1 MGSITTS
8 PGTIPTSLT
17 LGVPF
22 SYQFSAGTYVAI
34 GPTTTPSYTASWLT
48 EYDAPSYTITS
59 YHDTAYG
66 QGNDVYIGYYGFN
79 TFTIQPAF
87 QYTADQLKSI
97 NGVITIEWG
106 DSINVATTTAYFT
119 LPDISGSTQ
128 YRLRQGE
135 VTNISFT
142 FSAGGTRIVKPT
154 VVFYAGDLVDAGG
167 DIWGPNNIVFTI
179 STPIVPG
186 VSTTYQSIFST
197 PVSVPTNYFSP
208 YQTFANNY
216 TLVVASTSGPRSI
229 PSPNPVSLTL
239 TTTKIDGVTVLSTQT
254 FLFTVG
260 IPYVSVTP
268 SLTGI
273 IYPNQPFSFTFY
285 TASTVNVPLSATPG
299 SDLVSLYGTSGTSLL
314 FSSEGYATAGSYNL
328 SVDTYVDLTK
338 VNTTIFPFV
347 ILPTPTISTTGLSTT
362 LYKYEPFS
370 MTFTLQSP
378 TTLTL
383 QYNSSSSTLQP
394 LFTRVSSTSLVFS
407 GTFQT
412 ASTTPYSLIV
422 KAIDSGGTVYDSISL
437 SLTVNGGRF
446 FPPAPGQNYQLYQYE
461 NISNTLGSNPVF
473 YSALSIDNIFSIPS
487 LPIGT
492 SFSNVNSNTYCLRGT
507 PTIATSQSNF
517 QIFGSNST
525 NGKIISTTVSMRVNG
540 QIVRLAP
547 TSALASGLVVGRAI
561 TPISFTSVLPTTIYA
576 FSFQYGWDPLPDGL
590 VFKDINS
597 NVVGQGFSPTDSNLT
612 ITLSGTPTSAGAA
625 LLASSPTYQVRLMG
639 LRTDQTGTQI
649 RGYSVIS
656 FSFSETLIL
665 TSTVSS
671 SLYESLPLTS
681 TDVTV
686 TPATYFYSGTYPT
699 ISSLVASSLPAGL
712 SLQHVGSN
720 YYLTGT
726 PSTPGTASYTITAVN
741 TNGTQGSIQ
750 ITIPI
755 NADTPTFL
763 SPTPTDGTSVT
774 LIVSRPMSLEFS
786 DGIVFSATSPLTS
799 TAHPIVYSSSFD
811 FAAYGLTV
819 NRSGT
824 TFKVSGTPTVSAGS
838 QVVTITATDYI
849 GKTATTTIYFTI
861 NQDSFTWPSYT
872 PIYYQNRLITPYQI
886 NVSTTSERSIQMF
899 SSLDAPDGVFVSPGG
914 LISGTPTIGNSG
926 VFSVTATTG
935 YTTASHLYSFTIIPD
950 NFLTVQVNDSD
961 PFTTIFSNIYFKSI
975 LYSSDTVITPTY
987 TVSLYPIQSP
997 TATVSLSP
1005 SGNLSGNFSTVS
1017 PYSVYLADVNAVY
1030 GSFDI
1035 TTPSQLCFTFSNV
1048 ASPLLIAAYIENGTG
1063 LSKVRNT
1070 SSYVFRSVTDGTKLS
1085 NAQSWID
1092 SGVDAST
1099 DTYYGNG
1106 GSDISAIGSNFVAS
1120 STTVLY
1126 SGTYNYITNNFTWP
1140 SSLIYNV
1147 GLQITCV
1154 GNDGINKWISFSP
1167 SYPGYF
1173 NVYTKT
1179 TGGSWS
1185 SGSATVNASTTAPTC
1200 IQYMSSYFVGANGTY
1215 SMRAQS
1221 PFTSWNA
1228 TNLGFNVTKIIA
1240 VDTTLIAVGRG
1251 ISTSTNAG
1259 GAWVRQ
1265 NFTTP
1270 SIIYSGTIKDIAYA
1284 GGTWV
1289 ICGIDSTLTNSFIAY
1304 GPSLTEWTLYTPPV
1318 TDTWS
1323 ALNFNGNAWTFT
1335 GSSSL
1340 LYLDA
1345 GPWPTQTTVV
1355 TSSSGIV
1362 NKLIS
1367 GLFSNGPAVPKTVF
1381 IPRNSVLSY
1390 TSPTQTN
1397 FVLYQYVPYSFTF
1410 GAVPTTNFIYYY
1422 SDNIPIGFQFLLDSA
1437 GTIATL
1443 TGISPIAGTQSVTV
1457 YAKTATS
1464 TALRFTIG
1472 LQTVLPFFVN
1482 PQSGASAYTA
1492 ILRNEVEANAAQ
1504 NARDNKTYPQVDAL
1518 AGPFMGPRAPDV
1530 ITAPNCLLKLCKK
1543 PCPTCKS
1550 M

>member
-8 PGTIPTSLT
+8 PGTIPTSVT

-22 SYQFSAGTYVAI
+22 SYQFSAGTYTAV
-34 GPTTTPSYTASWLT
+34 GPTTTPSYTASWTT
-48 EYDAPSYTITS
+48 EYEDPSYTITS
-59 YHDTAYG
+59 YHETVWGD
-66 QGNDVYIGYYGFN
+66 GNEVYIGYNGFA

-106 DSINVATTTAYFT
+106 DSLNVTSTNAYFT

-128 YRLRQGE
+128 YSLRQGS
-135 VTNISFT
+135 VTNMTFT

-154 VVFYAGDLVDAGG
+154 IVFYAGDLADQGG
-167 DIWGPNNIVFTI
+167 VIWGFNNIVFTI
-179 STPIVPG
+179 ATPIVPG
-186 VSTTYQSIFST
+186 VSTTYQSIFSP
-197 PVSVPTNYFSP
+197 PVSVPTNYFLA

-216 TLVVASTSGPRSI
+216 TLVVASTSGPRSL
-229 PSPNPVSLTL
+229 PTPNPVSLTL
-239 TTTKIDGVTVLSTQT
+239 TTTKTDGVTVLSTRT

-268 SLTGI
+268 TLTGI

-299 SDLVSLYGTSGTSLL
+299 SDLISLYGTSGTSLL

-338 VNTTIFPFV
+338 VNTTVFPFV
-347 ILPTPTISTTGLSTT
+347 ILPTPTISTTGLTNA

-370 MTFTLQSP
+370 MTFSLQSP

-383 QYNSSSSTLQP
+383 QYNNSSSTLQT
-394 LFTRVSSTSLVFS
+394 LFSRTSSTSLVLA

-412 ASTTPYSLIV
+412 ASTTPYALIV
-422 KAIDSGGTVYDSISL
+422 NAIDSGGNIYDTISL
-437 SLTVNGGRF
+437 SVTVGNGRF

-461 NISNTLGSNPVF
+461 AISNTLGSNPVF

-487 LPIGT
+487 LPIGV

-507 PTIATSQSNF
+507 PTLASPQSNF

-525 NGKIISTTVSMRVNG
+525 NGKIISTTVSVKVNG
-540 QIVRLAP
+540 QVVRIAP
-547 TSALASGLVVGRAI
+547 TSVTAPNLVVGNPI
-561 TPISFTSVLPTTIYA
+561 TPISFTSALPTTIYA
-576 FSFQYGWDPLPDGL
+576 FSFQYAWDPLPDGL
-590 VFKDINS
+590 VFKDVNS
-597 NVVGQGFSPTDSNLT
+597 NVVGQGFAPTDSNLT
-612 ITLSGTPTSAGAA
+612 IILSGTPTSTGAA
-625 LLASSPTYQVRLMG
+625 LLATSPSYQVRLVG

-649 RGYSVIS
+649 RGYSVIR
-656 FSFSETLIL
+656 FSFSETLIF
-665 TSTVSS
+665 TASVSS
-671 SLYESLPLTS
+671 TLYESLPLTS

-686 TPATYFYSGTYPT
+686 TPITYFYSGAYPT

-726 PSTPGTASYTITAVN
+726 PTTPSSASYKITSIN
-741 TNGTQGSIQ
+741 TNGTQGTLQ
-750 ITIPI
+750 LTIPI

-763 SPTPTDGTSVT
+763 SPTPDSGTPIT
-774 LIVSRPMSLEFS
+774 LIVSRPMSF
-786 DGIVFSATSPLTS
+786 DYPDVVFSATSPLTS
-799 TAHPIVYSSSFD
+799 VAHPITYSSSLN
-811 FAAYGLTV
+811 FASYGLTV
-819 NRSGT
+819 YSGT
-824 TFKVSGTPTVSAGS
+824 TYRISGTPTVSLAG

-861 NQDSFTWPSYT
+861 NQDSFTWPDYT
-872 PIYYQNRLITPYQI
+872 PTYYQNRLITPYQMVI
-886 NVSTTSERSIQMF
+886 STASGRSIQMF
-899 SSLDAPDGVFVSPGG
+899 SSLDSPDGLFVNPGG
-914 LISGTPTIGNSG
+914 LISGTPTTGSSG
-926 VFSVTATTG
+926 TFTVTATTG
-935 YTTASHLYSFTIIPD
+935 YTTISYSYSFTMIPD
-950 NFLTVQVNDSD
+950 NFLTVQLNDSD

-975 LYSSDTVITPTY
+975 LYSSDAVITPTY

-997 TATVSLSP
+997 AATVSLSS
-1005 SGNLSGNFSTVS
+1005 SGNLSGNFSGVT

-1030 GSFDI
+1030 GSFNI

-1085 NAQSWID
+1085 NAQSWTD

-1126 SGTYNYITNNFTWP
+1126 SGTYNYTTNSFTWP

-1179 TGGSWS
+1179 TTGSWS
-1185 SGSATVNASTTAPTC
+1185 SGYATVNVSTTAPTC
-1200 IQYMSSYFVGANGTY
+1200 IQYMSPYFVGANGTY
-1215 SMRAQS
+1215 IMRAS
-1221 PFTSWNA
+1221 TPFTSWTA
-1228 TNLGFNVTKIIA
+1228 TNVGFNVTKIIA
-1240 VDTTLIAVGRG
+1240 VGTTLIAVGRG

-1259 GAWVRQ
+1259 GTWTSQ

-1270 SIIYSGTIKDIAYA
+1270 SIIYSGTIKDIAYVN
-1284 GGTWV
+1284 GTWV

-1304 GPSLTEWTLYTPPV
+1304 GPSLTEWTLYTPPI

-1323 ALNFNGNAWTFT
+1323 ALNFNGNAWTFA

-1390 TSPTQTN
+1390 TTPTQSG
-1397 FVLYQYVPYSFTF
+1397 FMLYQYVPYSFTF
-1410 GAVPTTNFIYYY
+1410 GAVPTTDFIYYY

-1443 TGISPIAGTQSVTV
+1443 TGISPVVGTQTVSV

-1464 TALRFTIG
+1464 TSLRFTVS

-1504 NARDNKTYPQVDAL
+1504 NARDNKTFPQVDSL

-1530 ITAPNCLLKLCKK
+1530 VTARNCLLKLCKK
-1543 PCPTCKS
+1543 PCPTCHS